1 MGLKNISKFSEKSKD
16 SKMKYANHYKPT
28 LIKCHYYQYEP
39 SYSILWADNNHIIFP
54 YIEFYQLLL
63 KDYLIY
69 SQYQLYPMSTL
80 YKYEL
85 QFKRF

>member
-1 MGLKNISKFSEKSKD
+1 MTVTKLLSIARDKSKFKSVWD
-16 SKMKYANHYKPT
+16 
-28 LIKCHYYQYEP
+28 
-39 SYSILWADNNHIIFP
+39 HID
-54 YIEFYQLLL
+54 FYQLLL

>member
-1 MGLKNISKFSEKSKD
+1 MN
-16 SKMKYANHYKPT
+16 YAKHYKPN
-28 LIKCHYYQYEP
+28 LIKCHYYQFEP

-54 YIEFYQLLL
+54 YIEFYTCLL